1 MVSAMFNIPTL
12 HRRRWLGLCLLCLLA
27 VVLEPARGAS
37 EPGTVDVPPVRV
49 SVLPLDLDTPPT
61 DEALSAAGQLGG
73 ALHPVESPTPMA
85 TTTGGAS
92 RRAAQNLDFGA
103 AIQRWNAHAWKE
115 AAGLFSRHL
124 SQYPDSPWA
133 DEAEI
138 HLACEARY
146 QGRYNEAEERYSR
159 VLVRTKDN
167 ADPGAR
173 RLANKARLR
182 LGESKTLRNNPTA
195 AIEYFGELE
204 KNGLDW
210 RERTYAGHWLH
221 RLQVQ
226 KGQELAFLNCGYLAL
241 GTLLAERGE
250 PAGAREVLS
259 RQAKSLDGQ
268 SLTELKDL
276 AGQYG
281 LNLNALR
288 LNAAE
293 LDRIPLPAIVHIPG
307 QAEGD
312 KGHYWILQSKRGDLL
327 RLHDPQS
334 GRWFRQSVAEFGG
347 EWQGVALVFA
357 DGKTALPG
365 VPLADTELAEL
376 TGGCCG
382 VARPESDLGQ
392 PNNKPKQE
400 TATPGFCP
408 TTSPLGLFSPGEC
421 GWSVNPI
428 NMNLFVGDTP
438 LWYQP
443 AIGPRVEIRLS
454 YNSQAATT
462 QHEPFGNKWQYNYGT
477 YLVVDPG
484 DTVLIYM
491 PDGRRDLYTGDGQ
504 GHYTAPANIYNRL
517 VNLGGQRW
525 ELRFQDD
532 SYFIYD
538 LPAGTGSMQPFLVE
552 LGDAH
557 GQKLT
562 FGYNAA
568 VQLTTIT
575 DAQGQVTRFAY
586 NATGLVETVTDP
598 FGRTAGFQYDANRN
612 LTQITDM
619 GGYWS
624 RLSYDANVYLTS
636 IEKADGLWR
645 FLVEPAGGYNSSDP
659 YPPPGSA
666 MWENYRITITD
677 PAGKSSEW
685 HYNGYSSYSWYVSPR
700 HYVPWQSNQVNNYA
714 SNPPKTLFYP
724 DRYSGAKGQIGRI
737 VYPGQGQESYQY
749 DSRGNVT
756 QVTRPDGGIYQYAY
770 NEKGKVTSI
779 TDPQGA
785 VTTLVYAA
793 NGVDLLSV
801 TDGRGTIRYEYND
814 HHQVTKVADRLG
826 NTTTL
831 TYNNFGQLTQTIA
844 GDGTP
849 IALTTALIYGADQRL
864 ARVERAGQVVAQLTY
879 DSFGRLRTQI
889 DAAGLTLTYDYDAL
903 DQPTRTGYPDGR
915 SEQFTWSSARPFQLV
930 QETSRG
936 GKVNRFTYDPDKRL
950 TASIAPD
957 GGLTRQIYDPDG
969 NLTKLLDA
977 NSNPTTFGYDADN
990 LVTAETYADGKG
1002 TTYTHDASGRV
1013 RTRTNARGI
1022 QTTYS
1027 YDLNGNLTAIDY
1039 ADETPDV
1046 AFVYD
1051 PYNRLIQ
1058 RTDGLGVSRF
1068 TYDVND
1074 NLLTVDGP
1082 WDNDTIVYTFD
1093 ALGRRIGMDAQ
1104 GDTPVSYTY
1113 DALGRLATV
1122 AQGTRT
1128 YTLAYQGNSNLIARL
1143 TRPNGSY
1150 STYTNDTLQRL
1161 TALGNFKSDNS
1172 VINRF
1177 DYSYN
1182 TDDQRAAETVTNGP
1196 PIVTLTPGLETM
1208 QVNAL
1213 NQVTSATNPARIY
1226 TYEADGNM
1234 TRGYTPAGFVW
1245 TATFDAE
1252 DRLARIEYTDGG
1264 GLLHRTEFG
1273 YLGND
1278 LVGRTRKYDAGV
1290 LTSETRQVRDGFLMV
1305 QERNGSN
1312 AVGREYLWRDS
1323 GLGGIGRLLQLKN
1336 DQGLFDYIGD
1346 GRGNVVGLTNS
1357 AQAVVASYRYGAYG
1371 SVYSSGGALVQ
1382 PLRFS
1387 SKPTIDDTAV
1397 SDFGYR
1403 FYVLGLGRWLNR
1415 DPIGHAD
1422 GVNLYTYVQEDPINR
1437 IDPLGLSWLVFDR
1450 KAGTITVYNKADKQ
1464 VGQFPAANNTTKD
1477 SKGPWPDGIFPYS
1490 HYNKHS
1496 DNPLSYGSHGIFV
1509 FLVPN
1514 RPGMGFHSGRKG
1526 PTSKTHGCIRSND
1539 DATGF
1544 VFDLHQNDPL
1554 KFIAVH

>member
-1 MVSAMFNIPTL
+1 MVSATFNTPASR
-12 HRRRWLGLCLLCLLA
+12 RRRWLGLCLLCLLP
-27 VVLEPARGAS
+27 VVLAS
-37 EPGTVDVPPVRV
+37 AWAATAPESADTPPVLV
-49 SVLPLDLDTPPT
+49 SVLPLDLGTPPT

-85 TTTGGAS
+85 TTAGGAS

-103 AIQRWNAHAWKE
+103 AIQRWNAHEWKE
-115 AAGLFSRHL
+115 ATGLFSRHL
-124 SQYPDSPWA
+124 SQYPNSPWA

-268 SLTELKDL
+268 SLAELKDL

-288 LNAAE
+288 LNTAE

-365 VPLADTELAEL
+365 VPLAETELADL

-382 VARPESDLGQ
+382 APRPESDQGD
-392 PNNKPKQE
+392 PDADPKDD
-400 TATPGFCP
+400 TANEPPGDKDDC
-408 TTSPLGLFSPGEC
+408 GEC
-421 GWSVNPI
+421 FWSVNPI
-428 NMNLFVGDTP
+428 NMNLYASDMP
-438 LWYQP
+438 LWYDP
-443 AIGPRVEIRLS
+443 AIGPKVGLKLS
-454 YNSQAATT
+454 YNSQSAMA
-462 QHEPFGNKWQYNYGT
+462 QHEPFGNKWQFNYGT

-484 DTVLIYM
+484 DTVLVYM

-504 GHYTAPANIYNRL
+504 GNYTAPSDVYNRL
-517 VNLGGQRW
+517 ANLGGQRW

-624 RLSYDANVYLTS
+624 RLAYDANVYLTS
-636 IEKADGLWR
+636 IEKADGTWR
-645 FLVEPAGGYNSSDP
+645 FWIEPSTVQWGNSDN
-659 YPPPGSA
+659 YPPPGDV
-666 MWENYRITITD
+666 MWANYRITITN
-677 PAGKSSEW
+677 PAGQPEEW
-685 HYNGYSSYSWYVSPR
+685 FYYGGCDAYGCSGYTWYVSPR
-700 HYVPWQSNQVNNYA
+700 FYIPWQSQQVNNFR
-714 SNPPKTLFYP
+714 SNPPKTRFIP
-724 DRYSGAKGQIGRI
+724 DRYTGIKGQIGRI
-737 VYPGQGQESYQY
+737 IYPGQGEESYQY

-756 QVTRPDGGIYQYAY
+756 QVTRPDGGVFQYTY
-770 NEKGKVTSI
+770 NVKGQVTSV
-779 TDPQGA
+779 TDPKA
-785 VTTLVYAA
+785 TVTTLVYAA

-814 HHQVTKVADRLG
+814 RHQVTKVTDRLG
-826 NTTTL
+826 NATTL
-831 TYNNFGQLTQTIA
+831 AYNNFGQLTQTVA
-844 GDGTP
+844 GAGTP
-849 IALTTALIYGADQRL
+849 IALTTVLIYGADQRL
-864 ARVERAGQVVAQLTY
+864 ARVERAGQVFAQLTY
-879 DSFGRLRTQI
+879 DNFGRLRTQT
-889 DAAGLTLTYDYDAL
+889 DAAGLTLTHDYDAL
-903 DQPTRTGYPDGR
+903 DQPTRIGYPDGR

-936 GKVNRFTYDPDKRL
+936 GKVNRFTYDPEKRR

-957 GGLTRQIYDPDG
+957 GGLTRQLYDPDG

-990 LVTAETYADGKG
+990 LVTAETYADGKV

-1013 RTRTNARGI
+1013 QTRTNARGI
-1022 QTTYS
+1022 QTTYG

-1051 PYNRLIQ
+1051 AYNRVIQ
-1058 RTDGLGVSRF
+1058 RTDGLGVNRF
-1068 TYDVND
+1068 TYDGND

-1093 ALGRRIGMDAQ
+1093 TLGRRIGMNAQ
-1104 GDTPVSYTY
+1104 GGTPVSYTY

-1122 AQGTRT
+1122 TQGART
-1128 YTLAYQGNSNLIARL
+1128 YTLTYQGVSNLIARL

-1150 STYTNDTLQRL
+1150 STYTNDSLQRL
-1161 TALGNFKSDNS
+1161 TSLAHYKSDGTLITSYAYIYNGDD
-1172 VINRF
+1172 NRA
-1177 DYSYN
+1177 
-1182 TDDQRAAETVTNGP
+1182 TETITNGLP
-1196 PIVTLTPGLETM
+1196 MVSLDPKLETF
-1208 QVNAL
+1208 QINNL
-1213 NQVTSATNPARIY
+1213 NQVTGATSPVRDY
-1226 TYEADGNM
+1226 QYDADGNM
-1234 TRGYTPAGFVW
+1234 TQGYTSQGRIWNASY
-1245 TATFDAE
+1245 DAKN
-1252 DRLARIEYTDGG
+1252 RLKHASFSTTDG
-1264 GLLHRTEFG
+1264 LSNVMEIDYF
-1273 YLGND
+1273 GND
-1278 LVGRTRKYDAGV
+1278 RAGRIRNYLNNV
-1290 LTSETRQVRDGFLMV
+1290 L
-1305 QERNGSN
+1305 
-1312 AVGREYLWRDS
+1312 
-1323 GLGGIGRLLQLKN
+1323 
-1336 DQGLFDYIGD
+1336 
-1346 GRGNVVGLTNS
+1346 
-1357 AQAVVASYRYGAYG
+1357 
-1371 SVYSSGGALVQ
+1371 
-1382 PLRFS
+1382 
-1387 SKPTIDDTAV
+1387 
-1397 SDFGYR
+1397 
-1403 FYVLGLGRWLNR
+1403 
-1415 DPIGHAD
+1415 
-1422 GVNLYTYVQEDPINR
+1422 
-1437 IDPLGLSWLVFDR
+1437 
-1450 KAGTITVYNKADKQ
+1450 
-1464 VGQFPAANNTTKD
+1464 
-1477 SKGPWPDGIFPYS
+1477 
-1490 HYNKHS
+1490 
-1496 DNPLSYGSHGIFV
+1496 
-1509 FLVPN
+1509 
-1514 RPGMGFHSGRKG
+1514 
-1526 PTSKTHGCIRSND
+1526 
-1539 DATGF
+1539 
-1544 VFDLHQNDPL
+1544 
-1554 KFIAVH
+1554 